1 MSEVTVLAVAPE
13 IFPLI
18 KTGGLAD
25 VAGALAGALAA
36 EGVVVVTLVPGY
48 PAVTNKINAA
58 EPVLTVPGLFGGDAK
73 VLRAT
78 AAGLDLFVL
87 DVRISSRARGSLC
100 GTGRA

>member
-1 MSEVTVLAVAPE
+1 M
-13 IFPLI
+13 
-18 KTGGLAD
+18 
-25 VAGALAGALAA
+25 
-36 EGVVVVTLVPGY
+36 VVTLVPGY